1 MMELKKALE
10 KCMYICS
17 QREYCIQD
25 IEEKLAKW
33 EVNESE
39 HQEIIKTLLAEKYI
53 DHKRY
58 IPAFINDKFAFN
70 HWGKIKIRF
79 HLKQKRIE
87 DTVIKTFLD
96 AIDRTSY
103 NEVIKEEINKK
114 KRLVKGV
121 NEFDKNQKIARYVIS
136 KGFEPNIVFE
146 IMKME

>member
-1 MMELKKALE
+1 MELKKALD

-17 QREYCIQD
+17 QREYCIHD

-33 EVNESE
+33 EVNVNV

-58 IPAFINDKFAFN
+58 VPAFINDKFTFN
-70 HWGKIKIRF
+70 HWGKIKIRY

-87 DTVIKTFLD
+87 DALIKTYLD
-96 AIDRTSY
+96 AIDNSSY
-103 NEVIKEEINKK
+103 NEVIQEEINKK
-114 KRLVKGV
+114 KRLVKGT
-121 NEFDKNQKIARYVIS
+121 NEFDKKQKIARYIIS